1 MKKALRGNFK
11 RCSWVDLNSD
21 IYIEYH
27 DNEWG
32 VPVHDDDIL
41 FEMLVLESF
50 QSGLSWITILK
61 KREDFESIR

>member
-41 FEMLVLESF
+41 FEMLVLIQLNYCF
-50 QSGLSWITILK
+50 LLNQSM
-61 KREDFESIR
+61 